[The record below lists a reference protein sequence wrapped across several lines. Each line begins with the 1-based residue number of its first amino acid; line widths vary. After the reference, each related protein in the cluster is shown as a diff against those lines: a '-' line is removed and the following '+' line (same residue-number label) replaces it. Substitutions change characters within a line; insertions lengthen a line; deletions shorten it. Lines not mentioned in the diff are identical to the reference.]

1 MDLKE
6 KTRELVNFI
15 NTYIGYTVNQL
26 SQELHF
32 ETKAKNKNAL
42 LIKRIETSYLGANT
56 FETLSELNHLL
67 TKTIQLENGKVQE
80 SMSFSMFDYKEII
93 NISWEESEFRKLLS
107 SLFLFCVFEKD
118 DVSNKFIGAF
128 LWKMPEEDLD
138 GEAKRVWEE
147 TKEIIKSGNIVKEN
161 GKRMVLNFPKEKD
174 SPVCHVRP
182 HGRNGSDMSTLPVTE
197 INTYFLG
204 LPKQSFWLNKAYIEK
219 VIKEHDFSLR

>member
-1 MDLKE
+1 M
-6 KTRELVNFI
+6 
-15 NTYIGYTVNQL
+15 
-26 SQELHF
+26 
-32 ETKAKNKNAL
+32 
-42 LIKRIETSYLGANT
+42 
-56 FETLSELNHLL
+56 
-67 TKTIQLENGKVQE
+67 
-80 SMSFSMFDYKEII
+80 
-93 NISWEESEFRKLLS
+93 
-107 SLFLFCVFEKD
+107 FEKD